1 MGERRGTAPRTHFL
15 TRTTTEKLC
24 EVMDRA
30 ELHEVA
36 VLSVQHIGG
45 RDWVVITHGVP
56 IPGPAGS
63 RVFHQR
69 EE

>member
-1 MGERRGTAPRTHFL
+1 MTTERGMAPRNHFV
-15 TRTTTEKLC
+15 TRTTTEKLG
-24 EVMDRA
+24 EVLDRA
-30 ELHEVA
+30 ELHSVEVLVIA
-36 VLSVQHIGG
+36 HTGG
-45 RDWVVITHGVP
+45 RDWVVVTRGNP

>member
-1 MGERRGTAPRTHFL
+1 MAPRNHFVN
-15 TRTTTEKLC
+15 RTTTEKLG
-24 EVMDRA
+24 EVLDRA
-30 ELHEVA
+30 EHLDVV
-36 VLSVQHIGG
+36 VLTIAHTGG
-45 RDWVVITHGVP
+45 RDWVVVTRGNP